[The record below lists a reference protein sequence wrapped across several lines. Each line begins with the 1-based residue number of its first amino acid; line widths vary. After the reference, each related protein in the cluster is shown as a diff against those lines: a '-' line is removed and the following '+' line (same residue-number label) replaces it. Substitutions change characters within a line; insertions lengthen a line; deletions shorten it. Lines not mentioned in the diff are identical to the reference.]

1 MFTRTYRRFLRK
13 QKRANYV
20 LKERDSPR
28 CASGLSRTLINGVP
42 RRRFP
47 KYQTRVPLMSDV
59 RQHPIDHR
67 GDAIAKTYQEK
78 NVEQ

>member
-1 MFTRTYRRFLRK
+1 M
-13 QKRANYV
+13 NYV

-28 CASGLSRTLINGVP
+28 SASGLSRPPMGAVP
-42 RRRFP
+42 RRRIR
-47 KYQTRVPLMSDV
+47 KYQTRVTLIRDV

-78 NVEQ
+78 NMHQQPCPPREKAG